1 MDICFTSPRL
11 VTVDFRGEISK
22 MADRP
27 RRLELKRRKDFLVIS
42 WQYLGLR
49 MPQMQKKNDRKLY
62 NIEVVEAHREE
73 FPNGLNVANTN
84 QYCKY
89 VQEKHVQKP
98 EL

>member
-1 MDICFTSPRL
+1 
-11 VTVDFRGEISK
+11 
-22 MADRP
+22 
-27 RRLELKRRKDFLVIS
+27 
-42 WQYLGLR
+42 
-49 MPQMQKKNDRKLY
+49 MQKNDRKLY

-73 FPNGLNVANTN
+73 FSNGLNVANTN